1 MRNALDADST
11 LVFNAGKSD
20 RSASKLMRSADGR
33 AVLQDAKT
41 GAPSGEPPACSTCN
55 NKPPI
60 ESLIRYNHKSQKSE
74 HVLAR
79 VLSRPLASLCLR
91 LKYVLQPN

>member
-55 NKPPI
+55 NLHL

-91 LKYVLQPN
+91 LKYALQPN